1 LAPQPNCRW
10 IGLHHHG
17 VEDLVDPA
25 ARLEPVGE
33 EAALPQFGDGQ
44 GEIAHLGGEQPLAVA
59 VAVGRALIG
68 AALME
73 LGPVR
78 AETSASSR
86 S

>member
-1 LAPQPNCRW
+1 M
-10 IGLHHHG
+10 
-17 VEDLVDPA
+17 
-25 ARLEPVGE
+25 ARFEPVGE

-44 GEIAHLGGEQPLAVA
+44 GEVAYLGGEQPLAVA

-73 LGPVR
+73 LGTGQGR
-78 AETSASSR
+78 NLGLSR